1 MSDIIEIPKG
11 EYDGDVYPCW
21 IPIKN
26 SAGEKLK
33 PLIRCKCGVVTGIG
47 LHHVHPDGTVTNS
60 FFHTA
65 SSGNDPRGCEW
76 HVWIKLKDWDG
87 SEFLPNEE
95 KANDK

>member
-33 PLIRCKCGVVTGIG
+33 PLIRCQCGNVTGIG
-47 LHHVHPDGTVTNS
+47 LHHVHPDGRITAS
-60 FFHTA
+60 FFHRQ
-65 SSGNDPRGCEW
+65 SNEDPNGCGW
-76 HVWIKLKDWDG
+76 HVYLKLKDWDG
-87 SEFLPNEE
+87 SEFKPNEE
-95 KANDK
+95 KAS